1 MRIPSHS
8 PRPCLPHTTREN
20 SGDDDFFSSDIPL
33 DDDEAKALGVSR
45 GHDAMVGVE
54 VD

>member
-1 MRIPSHS
+1 LS
-8 PRPCLPHTTREN
+8 PLGPASLTPPREN